1 MTVAKARKEEEEAN
15 SFFTVSLILA
25 TVTAII
31 VGAFF
36 LVFRKEILG
45 FFGAKNSP
53 VLEAAMG
60 YSHYI
65 AMALPLFV
73 FVNFLMAF
81 VRNDQD
87 PVLPAVATVLS
98 GVFNIFGD
106 VFFVFDFGLG
116 MGAEGAGLATAI
128 GQCLTVLILCI
139 HFFKKSNNPRIGKT
153 VGFLKQAIELLGIGL
168 SSFLLD
174 ISMGILIV
182 LFNNQINVLTNKD
195 ATILGVFGIICNMMT
210 LVQSFSYAVGQA
222 SQPLL
227 SEAFGKENTGRIKK
241 IKKYGLVSSLAVG
254 IFFFVLFMADPPFWS
269 GFSSI
274 RKPIRKQSVSGR
286 NSSVF
291 SSLLCP
297 CFP

>member
-1 MTVAKARKEEEEAN
+1 VDAVCVGQYAGSVGSAAIAVCMPIWTIVYSLGSLFGIGGASLMTVARARKEEEEAN

-128 GQCLTVLILCI
+128 GQCLTVLIL
-139 HFFKKSNNPRIGKT
+139 
-153 VGFLKQAIELLGIGL
+153 
-168 SSFLLD
+168 
-174 ISMGILIV
+174 
-182 LFNNQINVLTNKD
+182 
-195 ATILGVFGIICNMMT
+195 
-210 LVQSFSYAVGQA
+210 
-222 SQPLL
+222 
-227 SEAFGKENTGRIKK
+227 
-241 IKKYGLVSSLAVG
+241 
-254 IFFFVLFMADPPFWS
+254 
-269 GFSSI
+269 
-274 RKPIRKQSVSGR
+274 
-286 NSSVF
+286 
-291 SSLLCP
+291 
-297 CFP
+297 

>member
-1 MTVAKARKEEEEAN
+1 
-15 SFFTVSLILA
+15 
-25 TVTAII
+25 
-31 VGAFF
+31 
-36 LVFRKEILG
+36 
-45 FFGAKNSP
+45 
-53 VLEAAMG
+53 
-60 YSHYI
+60 
-65 AMALPLFV
+65 
-73 FVNFLMAF
+73 
-81 VRNDQD
+81 
-87 PVLPAVATVLS
+87 
-98 GVFNIFGD
+98 
-106 VFFVFDFGLG
+106 
-116 MGAEGAGLATAI
+116 
-128 GQCLTVLILCI
+128 
-139 HFFKKSNNPRIGKT
+139 
-153 VGFLKQAIELLGIGL
+153 LLGIGL

-174 ISMGILIV
+174 ISMGILIF